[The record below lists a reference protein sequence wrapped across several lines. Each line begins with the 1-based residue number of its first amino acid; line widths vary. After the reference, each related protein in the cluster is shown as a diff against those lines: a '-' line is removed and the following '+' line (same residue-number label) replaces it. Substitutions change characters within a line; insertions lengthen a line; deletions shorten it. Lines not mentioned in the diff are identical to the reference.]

1 MKARVT
7 RTVFFLLVRTAKN
20 IPPQNAHAYIY
31 SFFTRKLGTLDFFAT
46 GKIAD
51 TEVNAEKTVQYMH
64 VSMYYNYTE
73 STK

>member
-1 MKARVT
+1 MHTHVY
-7 RTVFFLLVRTAKN
+7 FSL
-20 IPPQNAHAYIY
+20 
-31 SFFTRKLGTLDFFAT
+31 TRKLGTLDFFAT

-73 STK
+73 RTK